1 MGKRKVSTAAA
12 TGQEPL
18 KKKKKRESRPIK
30 VMSTRKLSKY
40 QQEIYKKNAADS
52 PLLRLPPEIRNQ
64 IWCLVLGGNSM
75 LAPWNPEDELDTALV
90 VTRHLQKDEKTG
102 WYDGHGAHYVGY
114 SQRHADCPAYPYT
127 HYGTSVPLGLAI
139 IQSCRQTHQE
149 TALLPYQNNK
159 FVCLDLENLACFLQ
173 TLVLEQARAVE
184 TLTVHVRWPYA
195 TATFKNLLKRKLKGV
210 RTLTCFLEM
219 GNDIDDDPNADVVN
233 SKWTDSVLQ
242 FQDLGLTSVR
252 VLPYNAFNGGSQYQG
267 GQLREWVE
275 ELEVS

>member
-1 MGKRKVSTAAA
+1 MGKRKDSTTAA

-18 KKKKKRESRPIK
+18 RKKKRESRPMK

-40 QQEIYKKNAADS
+40 QQEIYKKNATNS

-64 IWCLVLGGNSM
+64 IWCLVLGGNSIHACT
-75 LAPWNPEDELDTALV
+75 LGDKYKDHSICQNPEDELNTALV

-102 WYDGHGAHYVGY
+102 WYDGHGAHYVG
-114 SQRHADCPAYPYT
+114 
-127 HYGTSVPLGLAI
+127 VPLRLAI

-159 FVCLDLENLACFLQ
+159 FVCLDFENLACFLR
-173 TLVLEQARAVE
+173 TLVLEQARAIE

-195 TATFKNLLKRKLKGV
+195 TATVKNLLGRKLKGL

-219 GNDIDDDPNADVVN
+219 GNDIDDNLNADVVN

-242 FQDLGLTSVR
+242 FQDLELTSAR
-252 VLPYNAFNGGSQYQG
+252 VLPYNAFKGGSQFQG
-267 GQLREWVE
+267 GQLREWAE
-275 ELEVS
+275 ELENKLNGKEK